1 LIRLDSFAEQVS
13 KITGTVTHRRTTLRV
28 RYFSPMLSR
37 PLLVCLTGCLFL
49 SAGCT
54 AAPSFVNSLIAG
66 EAPADETYAGRQ
78 HFPVT
83 PSEAVECLIEVAP
96 QQGWDVVSTGDEQAT
111 YGERGKF
118 FRLEPTKS
126 SGGRQPV
133 SGIFYAEPSGSYVRI
148 SEQNG
153 LPETL
158 VEPLIAEIK
167 RKRGSR

>member
-1 LIRLDSFAEQVS
+1 MSRNSCLF
-13 KITGTVTHRRTTLRV
+13 
-28 RYFSPMLSR
+28 PLSR
-37 PLLVCLTGCLFL
+37 KVGSVTYGRIVPPLHSFVSPLVRSLFIFLTGCLSL

-54 AAPSFVNSLIAG
+54 AAPSFVNSILTG

-83 PSEAVECLIEVAP
+83 PAEAVECLIAVAP
-96 QQGWDVVSTGDEQAT
+96 QQGWDVVSTGEEQAL

-118 FRLEPTKS
+118 FRLEPIKS
-126 SGGRQPV
+126 NSGKQSV
-133 SGIFYAEPSGSYVRI
+133 SGIFYAEPSGSYVRV

-158 VEPLIAEIK
+158 VEPLIVEIK
-167 RKRGSR
+167 KKKAR